1 MAEYPGSTSR
11 DYTFVTGSAAASAE
25 GESAQ
30 GSLVHIAAAAG
41 QHHCIQRCDFS
52 YSADVTMGE
61 LTIGLATT
69 VKSIDSGDSALVTVA
84 DATGFTATTAAADIL
99 VIQPDSK
106 IPLTGEVLSSVNQ
119 TTNVLDFAG
128 AISELAIGDVL
139 IKVEYMLY
147 VTGGGAGP
155 LVGNDAPL
163 FTGNKGADVGIWLKQ
178 ISNTASR
185 LNVLYY

>member
-1 MAEYPGSTSR
+1 MATYPGSTSR
-11 DYTFVTGSAAASAE
+11 DYKFVTGSAASAADA
-25 GESAQ
+25 SAQ

-69 VKSIDSGDSALVTVA
+69 VKSIDSGDSSLVTVA

>member
-69 VKSIDSGDSALVTVA
+69 VSAVDGNTATVN
-84 DATGFTATTAAADIL
+84 DATGFSVGDVPVRVDNDT
-99 VIQPDSK
+99 SS
-106 IPLTGEVLSSVNQ
+106 GSSVYAQLATPRALTVVNE
-119 TTNVLDFAG
+119 TTNVLTFAD
-128 AISELAIGDVL
+128 AHSLAIGDVI

-155 LVGNDAPL
+155 LIGNDTPL
-163 FTGNKGADVGIWLKQ
+163 FIGNKGAGVGIWLKD
-178 ISNTASR
+178 IAGTASR